1 MRAANTDIRTVSVVW
16 RACAAWLLLIGA
28 ESLHGTLRELLLRPY
43 VGDLRARQLALF
55 TGSVIVVGVACVVT
69 RWIRADTPR
78 TRWLVGLLW
87 LALTLAFEVS
97 LGRLVLGYSWDRL
110 LEDYDVTRG
119 GWLWL
124 GMIVLLVSPHI
135 AATLRPPPARREVDP
150 ISGPH

>member
-1 MRAANTDIRTVSVVW
+1 MRAPNAGSIRTRSVVW
-16 RACAAWLLLIGA
+16 RACAAWLLLIVA

-55 TGSVIVVGVACVVT
+55 TGSVIVVGVACIVT

-78 TRWLVGLLW
+78 ARWLVGLLW

-135 AATLRPPPARREVDP
+135 AAMLRPPARQVDP
-150 ISGPH
+150 MSGPN